1 MTSNPSFGLTVRT
14 STELYTA
21 SQPIMCR
28 KTTVWVA
35 LREPISKP
43 TFSLDQFESFYSVRS
58 PSFTPN
64 STPDRKMSSLRRN
77 GLLSSC
83 EPCRRSKLKCD
94 HTIPC
99 GRCRRRKRPTQCIY
113 HPAPMTKLLSSED
126 QDSATIFKKSSL
138 IGTRN
143 TADTSPSHSCSSNS
157 TSQGNGTCKHIC
169 SEGPL
174 RDRFIADWSK
184 KAASSPGTGVLG
196 PTSYSAVYDDS
207 EDVIR
212 SPAVTT
218 SFRDLSKSLRR
229 SRTSVDDA
237 DIQVGAELL
246 LFLHED
252 FTLYERMSISKFSH
266 CEGYVFAPPWLR
278 LLFASVRQML
288 NNAIRDESDPLP
300 DLVELSKNIHENCS
314 KTIYV
319 DAHMTPQ
326 DYFISMPNRWE
337 VIGVI
342 FSIIGASSFLLP
354 ASDMITL
361 HPNAANVDRQGL
373 SLVCISAGEKCI
385 KFCDNA
391 GVMSEPLSWA
401 LLAHASLLTY
411 IYGDHGK
418 KALFIFASV
427 FCRIMV
433 LCILQVALKR

>member
-1 MTSNPSFGLTVRT
+1 
-14 STELYTA
+14 
-21 SQPIMCR
+21 
-28 KTTVWVA
+28 
-35 LREPISKP
+35 
-43 TFSLDQFESFYSVRS
+43 
-58 PSFTPN
+58 
-64 STPDRKMSSLRRN
+64 MSSLRRN

-99 GRCRRRKRPTQCIY
+99 GRCRRRKRPTQCVY
-113 HPAPMTKLLSSED
+113 HPAPMTRLLSSDD
-126 QDSATIFKKSSL
+126 QDSPRICKSSS
-138 IGTRN
+138 ITGTRI
-143 TADTSPSHSCSSNS
+143 AAETSPNHSCSSKS
-157 TSQGNGTCKHIC
+157 ISQGNGNCKHIC

-184 KAASSPGTGVLG
+184 NAASSSCPGVLG
-196 PTSYSAVYDDS
+196 PTSYSAVYDES

-212 SPAVTT
+212 SPTITT
-218 SFRDLSKSLRR
+218 SFRDFSKSLRR
-229 SRTSVDDA
+229 SQTSVDDA
-237 DIQVGAELL
+237 DVQVGAELL
-246 LFLHED
+246 LFLYED

-266 CEGYVFAPPWLR
+266 CEGYVFAPPLLR

-288 NNAIRDESDPLP
+288 NNAVRDDSDPLP
-300 DLVELSKNIHENCS
+300 DLTELSKRIFENCS

-354 ASDMITL
+354 ASDMITV

-373 SLVCISAGEKCI
+373 SLVCISAGAKCI

-401 LLAHASLLTY
+401 LLAHASLLTF
-411 IYGDHGK
+411 IYGDHGRPI
-418 KALFIFASV
+418 LYPL
-427 FCRIMV
+427 V
-433 LCILQVALKR
+433 LDLLQV